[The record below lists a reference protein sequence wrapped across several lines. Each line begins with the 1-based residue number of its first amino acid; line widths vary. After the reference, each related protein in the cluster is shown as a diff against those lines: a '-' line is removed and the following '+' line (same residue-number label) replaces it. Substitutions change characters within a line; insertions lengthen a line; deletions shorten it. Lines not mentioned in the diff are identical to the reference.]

1 MLYAHSLPDQPP
13 EMWQLLKTHLFEVA
27 ELAAS
32 LAAAFNASALAF
44 IVGYLHDLGKVSDPV
59 QKRIHGTGP
68 KTDHSTA
75 GARELIE
82 RWLEYGQNGRA
93 LAECLAYCIV
103 GHHAG
108 LPDYG
113 EHDLEPGSLRYRLN
127 PDRAIP
133 DYKKNLHEITL
144 PALQPANVPV
154 KREAFSISLFIRML
168 FSCLTDADW
177 LNTEAFCDPERA
189 KKRKNDW
196 PAIPVLAEK
205 LAETLIRK
213 KWLEKTETSR
223 YPVFDTRS
231 TRSKT
236 ECINLARQAILGWCL
251 DAARKEPGI
260 FSLTVPTGGGKT
272 ASSMAFALE
281 HARQNGLRRVI
292 LVVPYTSI
300 IEQNAKNL
308 REWLGDDAVLEH
320 HSHYLHPAER
330 EKHAGQDNTDDDQP
344 DAREAQQFRLATEN
358 WEATVIVTTAVQF
371 FESLFSDKP
380 SRCRKLHNI
389 ANSVVIFDEA
399 QMIPVSLLKPSVLAM
414 KELADHY
421 GTSLLFCTA
430 TQPALN
436 RSGNDAFPGFDA
448 GRVTEI
454 VPGDRLKALFDLFRR
469 VKLMYLDKLSDTSL
483 AERLNAE
490 KQVLCIVNTR
500 RRAKEVFEAVKDGTK
515 PEAWLHLSA
524 RMTPAHRSEVL
535 ETIQKR
541 LEAGEECRVVSTS
554 LIECGVDI
562 SFPAVYRE
570 QTGLDSLAQAAG
582 RCNRNGELAEGGR
595 FYVFEPECGLPKS
608 AHDLQ
613 RRATLS
619 ESVFKRYDDPFS
631 PEAVASYFSQLRRYA
646 DTDESGVVR
655 TLCGDSIASKGDFR
669 FNFRSAAK
677 AYRFIDS
684 DMIPVIVVDDV
695 KDNDESARLVEQ
707 LEKGDSDPLLFRL
720 LQRHTVQ
727 IYAWEAGVMERD
739 GALELVR
746 DRFYILRNGT
756 GYNKILGLMVEDP
769 TCMDAEQGLF

>member
-1 MLYAHSLPDQPP
+1 
-13 EMWQLLKTHLFEVA
+13 MWQLLRTHLFEVA

-44 IVGYLHDLGKVSDPV
+44 VVGYLHDLGKVSDPV
-59 QKRIHGTGP
+59 QKRIHGTGT

-133 DYKKNLHEITL
+133 DYKKNLHEIAL

-205 LAETLIRK
+205 LAETLIRE
-213 KWLEKTETSR
+213 KWLEKTETSC

-231 TRSKT
+231 TSSKT

-251 DAARKEPGI
+251 DVARKEPGI

-272 ASSMAFALE
+272 VSSMAFALE

-330 EKHAGQDNTDDDQP
+330 EKHTGQDNTDDDQP

-469 VKLMYLDKLSDTSL
+469 VKLMYLEKLSDTSL

-500 RRAKEVFEAVKDGTK
+500 RRAKEVFEAVRDGTK
-515 PEAWLHLSA
+515 PEVWLHLSA
-524 RMTPAHRSEVL
+524 RMTPAHRSKVL
-535 ETIQKR
+535 EAIQKR
-541 LEAGEECRVVSTS
+541 LKAGEECRVVSTS

-570 QTGLDSLAQAAG
+570 QAGLDSLAQAAG

-595 FYVFEPECGLPKS
+595 FYIFEPECGLPKN

-646 DTDESGVVR
+646 DTDEFGVVR
-655 TLCGDSIASKGDFR
+655 ILCGDSIASKGDFR

-695 KDNDESARLVEQ
+695 KDNDESARLVER

-739 GALELVR
+739 GALELVK

-769 TCMDAEQGLF
+769 IYMDAEQGLF

>member
-1 MLYAHSLPDQPP
+1 MLYAHSLSDQPS
-13 EMWQLLKTHLFEVA
+13 EKWQPLDAHLLEVA

-32 LAAAFNASALAF
+32 FAAVFNASALAF
-44 IVGYLHDLGKVSDPV
+44 IIGYLHDLGKTSDPV

-68 KTDHSTA
+68 KADHSTA
-75 GARELIE
+75 GARELVK
-82 RWLEYGQNGRA
+82 RWFEQYGQNGRA

-127 PDRAIP
+127 PDRTIP
-133 DYKKNLHEITL
+133 DYKKNLHEIAM
-144 PALQPANVPV
+144 PALTPARIPI
-154 KREAFSISLFIRML
+154 KEAFPISFFIRML

-177 LNTEAFCDPERA
+177 LNTETFCNSERA
-189 KKRKNDW
+189 KRRKNDW
-196 PAIPVLAEK
+196 PVISVLAEK
-205 LAETLIRK
+205 LAETLIHK
-213 KWLEKTETSR
+213 KWLEKSEKPDQ
-223 YPVFDTRS
+223 PVFDTRS

-236 ECINLARQAILGWCL
+236 ECINLVRQAILGWCL

-272 ASSMAFALE
+272 VSSMAFALE
-281 HARQNGLRRVI
+281 HARGHGLRRVI

-308 REWLGDDAVLEH
+308 REWLGNDAVLEH

-330 EKHAGQDNTDDDQP
+330 DKNAGQDNTDDDQP

-358 WEATVIVTTAVQF
+358 WEATVIITTAVQF
-371 FESLFSDKP
+371 FESLFADKP

-389 ANSVVIFDEA
+389 ANSVVIFDEV
-399 QMIPVSLLKPSVLAM
+399 QMIPISLLKPSVLAM
-414 KELADHY
+414 KELAEHY

-436 RSGNDAFPGFDA
+436 RSGNDTFPGFDA

-454 VPGDRLKALFDLFRR
+454 VPGDRVKALFDLFRR
-469 VKLMYLDKLSDTSL
+469 VKLMYLGKLSDISL

-515 PEAWLHLSA
+515 PDVWFHLSA

-541 LEAGEECRVVSTS
+541 LKAGEECRVVSTS

-570 QTGLDSLAQAAG
+570 QAGLDSLAQAAG

-608 AHDLQ
+608 THDLR

-646 DTDESGVVR
+646 DTDESSVIQ

-677 AYRFIDS
+677 VYRFIDN

-695 KDNDESARLVEQ
+695 KGSDSARLVER
-707 LEKGDSDPLLFRL
+707 LEKFDNDPLLFRV

-727 IYAWEAGVMERD
+727 IYEREAAVMERD
-739 GALELVR
+739 GTLELVR
-746 DRFYILRNGT
+746 NRFYILRNGT
-756 GYNKILGLMVEDP
+756 GYDKSLGVVAEDP
-769 TCMDAEQGLF
+769 ACMDAEKGIF